1 MRTVDGDVCLLL
13 RWLFFCPLYFFRFLS
28 FLFACIS
35 HSVSSRQV
43 YGSLRLLACS
53 LSLCPVLSCCP
64 AAVQFCLM
72 PLSSAPLL
80 PNKSP
85 VKTARLQRNSIG
97 GCGPNLLLPRPSCR
111 PQSVFSIPL
120 GCCSYSKL
128 TSQQSSPCFQGL
140 LTDWLIFFS
149 GSLDTPIHCHNLSRN
164 SSCSHSHTVELK

>member
-1 MRTVDGDVCLLL
+1 MEMFVFFYDDYSSVLFIFSDSFLSSSPVSLIQSPQGKCMVLFDCSPALSPSALYFLAALLL
-13 RWLFFCPLYFFRFLS
+13 C
-28 FLFACIS
+28 
-35 HSVSSRQV
+35 SS
-43 YGSLRLLACS
+43 A
-53 LSLCPVLSCCP
+53 SC
-64 AAVQFCLM
+64 
-72 PLSSAPLL
+72 LSSAPLL

-140 LTDWLIFFS
+140 LTD
-149 GSLDTPIHCHNLSRN
+149 
-164 SSCSHSHTVELK
+164 